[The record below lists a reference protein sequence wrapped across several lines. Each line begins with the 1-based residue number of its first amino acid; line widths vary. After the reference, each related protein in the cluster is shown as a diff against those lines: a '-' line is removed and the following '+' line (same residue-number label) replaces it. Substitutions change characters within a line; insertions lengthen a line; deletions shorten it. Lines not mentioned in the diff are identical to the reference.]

1 MANKANPQYKS
12 TLFSTI
18 FSEKEN
24 ALEMYNAL
32 NGTDYDDPDE
42 ITITTLK
49 NVVFLNR
56 YNDVSYVI
64 GGVFNL
70 YEHQSTYNPNMPLR
84 SFFYIAQTFE
94 KMVDQ
99 KNLYSPIRVPI
110 PTPKFVVFYNGTK
123 DQPDRQYM
131 NLSDSYTNKKISG
144 DMELTVTM
152 LNVNY
157 GHNAELMKKCEALN
171 GYSLYIS
178 KFREYN
184 ESGKFTHSE
193 SAERALDYCIKNNVM
208 TEFFR
213 ERRKEV
219 VGVILEVT
227 EEVIREWIQELEF
240 VNREQT
246 EIIEAKLKEIDEQA
260 EIITAKEKE
269 IDEQAEIITAK
280 EKEIDEQAEIIKE
293 QTKEKEKQ
301 LKENQEQREQI
312 EFQKK
317 ELERYKKLLKDN
329 GISE

>member
-1 MANKANPQYKS
+1 MTNKANPQYKS

-18 FSEKEN
+18 FSEKAN

-131 NLSDSYTNKKISG
+131 NLSDSYTNKKIPG

-260 EIITAKEKE
+260 ETIETVLKEIDEQAEIITAKEKE

-280 EKEIDEQAEIIKE
+280 EKEIDEQRK
-293 QTKEKEKQ
+293 
-301 LKENQEQREQI
+301 QI
-312 EFQKK
+312 EFKNQ
-317 ELERYKKLLKDN
+317 ELERYKKILKDN
-329 GISE
+329 GLIE

>member
-1 MANKANPQYKS
+1 MANEANPQYKS

-32 NGTDYDDPDE
+32 NGTDYDNPDE

-49 NVVFLNR
+49 NVVFINR
-56 YNDVSYVI
+56 YNDVSYVL

-70 YEHQSTYNPNMPLR
+70 YEHQSTYNPNMALR
-84 SFFYIAQTFE
+84 SFFYVAQTFE

-99 KNLYSPIRVPI
+99 KKLLSSIRVTI

-123 DQPDRQYM
+123 NQPDQVIKK
-131 NLSDSYTNKKISG
+131 LSDSYANKKIPG

-152 LNVNY
+152 LNINY

-193 SAERALDYCIKNNVM
+193 SAEKALDYCINNNVM
-208 TEFFR
+208 TEFFK

-219 VGVILEVT
+219 VGMILEVT
-227 EEVIREWIQELEF
+227 EEVIREWIEELEF
-240 VNREQT
+240 VNQ
-246 EIIEAKLKEIDEQA
+246 EQA

-269 IDEQAEIITAK
+269 
-280 EKEIDEQAEIIKE
+280 
-293 QTKEKEKQ
+293 
-301 LKENQEQREQI
+301 NQEQRKQI
-312 EFQKK
+312 EFKNQ
-317 ELERYKKLLKDN
+317 ELERYKKILKDN
-329 GISE
+329 GLSE

>member
-1 MANKANPQYKS
+1 
-12 TLFSTI
+12 
-18 FSEKEN
+18 
-24 ALEMYNAL
+24 MYNAL

-131 NLSDSYTNKKISG
+131 NLSDSYTNKKIPG

-260 EIITAKEKE
+260 ETIETVLKEIDEQAEIITAKEKE

-280 EKEIDEQAEIIKE
+280 EKEIDEQRK
-293 QTKEKEKQ
+293 
-301 LKENQEQREQI
+301 QI
-312 EFQKK
+312 EFKNQ
-317 ELERYKKLLKDN
+317 ELERYKKILKDN
-329 GISE
+329 GLIE

>member
-1 MANKANPQYKS
+1 MANEANPQYKS
-12 TLFSTI
+12 TLFTTI

-32 NGTDYDDPDE
+32 NGTDYDNPDE

-49 NVVFLNR
+49 NVVFINR
-56 YNDVSYVI
+56 YNDVSYVV

-84 SFFYIAQTFE
+84 SFFYVAQTFE

-99 KNLYSPIRVPI
+99 KRLLSSIRVTI

-123 DQPDRQYM
+123 DQPDQQIM
-131 NLSDSYTNKKISG
+131 KLSDSYTNKQIPG
-144 DMELTVTM
+144 DMELEVTM

-157 GHNAELMKKCEALN
+157 GHNAELMKKCRALN

-193 SAERALDYCIKNNVM
+193 SAEKALDYCINNNVM
-208 TEFFR
+208 TEFFK

-219 VGVILEVT
+219 VGMILEVT
-227 EEVIREWIQELEF
+227 EDVIREWIEELEF
-240 VNREQT
+240 VNQEQAET
-246 EIIEAKLKEIDEQA
+246 IEAKLKEIDEQA
-260 EIITAKEKE
+260 VIISAKDKE
-269 IDEQAEIITAK
+269 IDEQAVIISAK
-280 EKEIDEQAEIIKE
+280 DKEIDEQAVIISAKDKE
-293 QTKEKEKQ
+293 
-301 LKENQEQREQI
+301 L
-312 EFQKK
+312 EFQKQ

>member
-1 MANKANPQYKS
+1 MANKANPQYNS

-18 FSEKEN
+18 FSEKGN

-94 KMVDQ
+94 KMVEQ

-260 EIITAKEKE
+260 EII
-269 IDEQAEIITAK
+269 
-280 EKEIDEQAEIIKE
+280 KE

>member
-18 FSEKEN
+18 FSEKGN

-131 NLSDSYTNKKISG
+131 NLSDSYTNKKIPG

-260 EIITAKEKE
+260 EIITAKER
-269 IDEQAEIITAK
+269 
-280 EKEIDEQAEIIKE
+280 
-293 QTKEKEKQ
+293 
-301 LKENQEQREQI
+301 ENQEQRKQI
-312 EFQKK
+312 EFKNQ
-317 ELERYKKLLKDN
+317 ELERYKKILKDN
-329 GISE
+329 GLSE

>member
-18 FSEKEN
+18 FSEKGN

-131 NLSDSYTNKKISG
+131 NLSDSYTNKKIPG

-260 EIITAKEKE
+260 ETIETVLKE

-280 EKEIDEQAEIIKE
+280 EKEIDEQRK
-293 QTKEKEKQ
+293 
-301 LKENQEQREQI
+301 QI
-312 EFQKK
+312 EFKNQ
-317 ELERYKKLLKDN
+317 ELERYKKILKDN
-329 GISE
+329 GLIE

>member
-1 MANKANPQYKS
+1 MANESNSQYKS
-12 TLFSTI
+12 TLFSTV
-18 FSEKEN
+18 FSVKEN

-32 NGTDYDDPDE
+32 NGTAYDNPEE

-49 NVVFLNR
+49 NVVFINR
-56 YNDVSYVI
+56 YNDVSYI
-64 GGVFNL
+64 LGGVFNL

-84 SFFYIAQTFE
+84 SFFYIAQTLE

-99 KNLYSPIRVPI
+99 KKLLSSFRVTI

-123 DQPDRQYM
+123 NQPDQVIKK
-131 NLSDSYTNKKISG
+131 LSDSYANKKIPG

-280 EKEIDEQAEIIKE
+280 ER
-293 QTKEKEKQ
+293 
-301 LKENQEQREQI
+301 ENQEQRKQI
-312 EFQKK
+312 EFKNQ
-317 ELERYKKLLKDN
+317 ELERYKKILKDN
-329 GISE
+329 GLSE

>member
-94 KMVDQ
+94 KMVEQ

-131 NLSDSYTNKKISG
+131 NLSDSYTNKKIPG

-184 ESGKFTHSE
+184 ESGEFTHSE
-193 SAERALDYCIKNNVM
+193 SAEKALDYCINNNVM
-208 TEFFR
+208 TEFFK

-219 VGVILEVT
+219 VGMILEVT
-227 EEVIREWIQELEF
+227 EEVIREWIEELEF
-240 VNREQT
+240 VNREQAET
-246 EIIEAKLKEIDEQA
+246 IEAKLKEIDEQA
-260 EIITAKEKE
+260 ETIEAKLRV
-269 IDEQAEIITAK
+269 IDEQAETIEATLREIDEKSEIITAK
-280 EKEIDEQAEIIKE
+280 DK
-293 QTKEKEKQ
+293 
-301 LKENQEQREQI
+301 QI
-312 EFQKK
+312 EFQNQ
-317 ELERYKKLLKDN
+317 ELERYKKILKDN

>member
-1 MANKANPQYKS
+1 MANEANPQYKS

-32 NGTDYDDPDE
+32 NGTDYDNPDE

-49 NVVFLNR
+49 NVVFINR
-56 YNDVSYVI
+56 YNDVSYVL

-84 SFFYIAQTFE
+84 SFFYVAQTFE

-99 KNLYSPIRVPI
+99 KKLLSSIRVTI

-123 DQPDRQYM
+123 NQPDQVIKK
-131 NLSDSYTNKKISG
+131 LSDSYANKKIPG

-152 LNVNY
+152 LNINY
-157 GHNAELMKKCEALN
+157 GNNAELMKKCEALN

-184 ESGKFTHSE
+184 ENGKFTHSE
-193 SAERALDYCIKNNVM
+193 SAEKALDYCINNNVM
-208 TEFFR
+208 TEFFK

-219 VGVILEVT
+219 VGMILEVT
-227 EEVIREWIQELEF
+227 EEVIREWIEELEF
-240 VNREQT
+240 VNREQAET
-246 EIIEAKLKEIDEQA
+246 IEAKLKEIDEQA
-260 EIITAKEKE
+260 ETIEAKIRV
-269 IDEQAEIITAK
+269 IDEQAETIEATLREIDEKSEIITAK
-280 EKEIDEQAEIIKE
+280 DK
-293 QTKEKEKQ
+293 
-301 LKENQEQREQI
+301 QI
-312 EFQKK
+312 EFQNQ
-317 ELERYKKLLKDN
+317 ELERYKKILKDN